1 MLVLENLSFGYT
13 DQLLFKDVNVE
24 INRYDKIGFVG
35 RNGSGKTTLLK
46 IIAGEIDDF
55 YGTRII
61 NPNIEI
67 GFLPQDI
74 NFIKEGESAF
84 SLCKKAFSHIENKF
98 DELSRLSSQIED
110 PRNQEQYD
118 RILSELSVSDDV
130 EFEHKIKIILSNLGF
145 LQSQF
150 DKDLTLLSSGFK
162 VRAFLGYLML
172 FKPDILILDEPTNYL
187 DIDAIKFLLDFL
199 KNYEGAFIIVSHDKQ
214 ILDTSTNKIWDLYA
228 KKLYIYNGCNYTDF
242 LSRKEQYLTNLE
254 AQAKNQQQKINQQ
267 MKFIERF
274 RYTESKASAVQSRIK
289 QLEKIEKV
297 EIPRESNISF
307 AFHGSTNQFSNIL
320 SCENLTFGYDNEE
333 NENIL
338 LDNIHFSII
347 RDDKIF
353 LIGRN
358 GIGKTTFI
366 KLLVG
371 ELQPKRGK
379 VTRHNNSKIG
389 YFEQNNTF
397 FTLENTNLF
406 DYFASSDF
414 AASMSLQQIK
424 SYLGQFGFSGDD
436 VYKDISVL
444 SGGEKVRLLLAK
456 ILYPQPDILILDEP
470 TTHLDITTKEILI
483 ENLKS
488 FSGALFIV
496 SHDIDFIVRL
506 ANKYITIINKNLV
519 NLDDISDYFLLK
531 DLSKENVL
539 RIKNKDN
546 KENSKKNILSTNKR
560 QQIQKE
566 IEEIELQ
573 LKDIES
579 QMQKLQYQFSIKNDY
594 ESISNLSSEYKR
606 LENKYEN
613 LFNRLNELEQ
623 MLN

>member
-1 MLVLENLSFGYT
+1 
-13 DQLLFKDVNVE
+13 
-24 INRYDKIGFVG
+24 
-35 RNGSGKTTLLK
+35 
-46 IIAGEIDDF
+46 
-55 YGTRII
+55 
-61 NPNIEI
+61 
-67 GFLPQDI
+67 
-74 NFIKEGESAF
+74 
-84 SLCKKAFSHIENKF
+84 
-98 DELSRLSSQIED
+98 
-110 PRNQEQYD
+110 
-118 RILSELSVSDDV
+118 
-130 EFEHKIKIILSNLGF
+130 
-145 LQSQF
+145 
-150 DKDLTLLSSGFK
+150 
-162 VRAFLGYLML
+162 
-172 FKPDILILDEPTNYL
+172 
-187 DIDAIKFLLDFL
+187 
-199 KNYEGAFIIVSHDKQ
+199 
-214 ILDTSTNKIWDLYA
+214 
-228 KKLYIYNGCNYTDF
+228 
-242 LSRKEQYLTNLE
+242 
-254 AQAKNQQQKINQQ
+254 
-267 MKFIERF
+267 
-274 RYTESKASAVQSRIK
+274 
-289 QLEKIEKV
+289 
-297 EIPRESNISF
+297 
-307 AFHGSTNQFSNIL
+307 
-320 SCENLTFGYDNEE
+320 
-333 NENIL
+333 
-338 LDNIHFSII
+338 
-347 RDDKIF
+347 
-353 LIGRN
+353 
-358 GIGKTTFI
+358 
-366 KLLVG
+366 
-371 ELQPKRGK
+371 
-379 VTRHNNSKIG
+379 
-389 YFEQNNTF
+389 FEQNNTF

-424 SYLGQFGFSGDD
+424 RYLGQFGFSGDD